1 MNSKEVSVPMS
12 QVLDL
17 VGSLLRFPFPTI
29 CRHAVAGDLL
39 DLLERSGLNPGE
51 TFDELCGF
59 VVGAH
64 DDEALEALER
74 LKDEERGVETLRQ
87 GNGPVHLQVVRRGD
101 DLTRDDSQR
110 EGANFRHLA

>member
-1 MNSKEVSVPMS
+1 MNDGTALDYKANGRFMSQNVSIPMS

-39 DLLERSGLNPGE
+39 DLLERNGLNSE
-51 TFDELCGF
+51 TFDDLCGF

-64 DDEALEALER
+64 DEEALVALAE
-74 LKDEERGVETLRQ
+74 LKHEQ
-87 GNGPVHLQVVRRGD
+87 G
-101 DLTRDDSQR
+101 
-110 EGANFRHLA
+110 